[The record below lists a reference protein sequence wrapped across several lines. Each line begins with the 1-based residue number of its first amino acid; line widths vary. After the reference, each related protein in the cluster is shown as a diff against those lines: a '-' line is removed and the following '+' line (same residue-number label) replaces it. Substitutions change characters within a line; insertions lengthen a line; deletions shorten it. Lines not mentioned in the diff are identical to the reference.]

1 MENQKEMMGRLTVDE
16 FKNEMRHSLTAS
28 NSLFA
33 NSGIEQAI
41 TTTTAVMGKVLRT
54 QYYELNGQKLSDF
67 TPIEVGYGAFSP
79 KILQAATVAQ
89 GTDFKACLIN
99 PTTGAIKLDGQT
111 DIEVGSIEYPNNFF
125 RDTYTISKEGAEIAS
140 RARIPFNLLEEKERA
155 RKKKFD
161 LGLQDAWF
169 LGLGDGKSYGLLNQP
184 NAVVNTS
191 FLPDKIKNMTDEQF
205 ATFVS
210 KIRGLYNDQT
220 NGTANF
226 DRICLAQDD
235 YFSLDK
241 VYGSFGMTRRQILE
255 DVVKANN
262 GKIVY
267 TLYNETAGTDG
278 AARYALYKYDADY
291 IQGFLPLEY
300 TPSPLYPQ
308 GAFDLISNCMAQFVT
323 PQLKR
328 TNTLVYLD
336 AVSHNA

>member
-1 MENQKEMMGRLTVDE
+1 MENEIKSMGRLSVED

-28 NSLFA
+28 NSLF
-33 NSGIEQAI
+33 STPGIEQAI
-41 TTTTAVMGKVLRT
+41 TTTTAVMGKVLNT

-67 TPIEVGYGAFSP
+67 TPIEVGFGAFQS
-79 KILQAATVAQ
+79 KLLQMATTAQ
-89 GTDFKACLIN
+89 GTDFNSCLIN

-111 DIEVGSIEYPNNFF
+111 DIEVGSLEYVNHFF
-125 RDTYTISKEGAEIAS
+125 RDTYTISKEGSEMAS

-161 LGLQDAWF
+161 LGLQYAWF
-169 LGLGDGKSYGLLNQP
+169 FGSDSPSGKSYGLLNQP

-191 FLPDKIKNMTDEQF
+191 YLPAKIKDMTDAQF
-205 ATFVS
+205 ATFVANL
-210 KIRGLYNDQT
+210 RGLYNDQT

-235 YFSLDK
+235 YFALDA

-255 DVVKANN
+255 DVVRANN

-267 TLYNETAGTDG
+267 TLYNETAGSTG
-278 AARYALYKYDADY
+278 GARYALYKYDADY

-308 GAFDLISNCMAQFVT
+308 GAFDLISNAMAQFVT

-336 AVSHNA
+336 VVS

>member
-1 MENQKEMMGRLTVDE
+1 MENEIKSMGRLSVED

-28 NSLFA
+28 NSLF
-33 NSGIEQAI
+33 STPGIEQAI
-41 TTTTAVMGKVLRT
+41 TTTTAVMGKVLNT

-67 TPIEVGYGAFSP
+67 TPIEVGFGAFSP

-125 RDTYTISKEGAEIAS
+125 RDTYTISKEGSEIAS
-140 RARIPFNLLEEKERA
+140 RAKIPFNLLEEKERA

-191 FLPDKIKNMTDEQF
+191 YLPDKIKNMTDAQF
-205 ATFVS
+205 ASFVANL
-210 KIRGLYNDQT
+210 RGLYNSQT

-235 YFSLDK
+235 YFSLDA

-267 TLYNETAGTDG
+267 SIYNETAGTG
-278 AARYALYKYDADY
+278 STARYALYKYDPDY

-308 GAFDLISNCMAQFVT
+308 GAFDLISNAMAQFVT

-336 AVSHNA
+336 AVSHN